1 MVNCKVV
8 NNGISIALRS
18 LADSGAGGYVF
29 IRRQLAIKLSK
40 RFNIPFEKTSD
51 SMTISGYD
59 GTESK
64 KL

>member
-29 IRRQLAIKLSK
+29 IRR
-40 RFNIPFEKTSD
+40 
-51 SMTISGYD
+51 
-59 GTESK
+59 
-64 KL
+64 